1 VCDEEERS
9 RYSDCASD
17 ERYQR
22 RSTNAVEVLRVR
34 SARGGVLAVFTR
46 QNKPVLYLK
55 IRATLKMRV
64 SAAQAVGKDV
74 KRGDFV
80 GSSR

>member
-1 VCDEEERS
+1 MRKREAVTAIVLLMNVTSDVRPTQSRS
-9 RYSDCASD
+9 C
-17 ERYQR
+17 
-22 RSTNAVEVLRVR
+22 VR